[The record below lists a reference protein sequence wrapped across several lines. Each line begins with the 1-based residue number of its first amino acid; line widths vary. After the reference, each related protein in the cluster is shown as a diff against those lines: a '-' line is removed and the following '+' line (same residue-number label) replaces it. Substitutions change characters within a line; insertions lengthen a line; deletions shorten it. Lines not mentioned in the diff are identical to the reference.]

1 MKSSWGK
8 SLTIQDSRAKT
19 QRRKGAKFFVS
30 WRFGSNRHQNSVGYG
45 FTLVETLIA
54 MLVVSI
60 MMTAI
65 APVIILAV
73 GNRVQARRVESATQA
88 VRAYVNGIIS
98 GSIESPKHVVELDE
112 VDEGDKQ
119 KNFTSKRAVFA
130 GVDPPSTVGGLSCL
144 STEGNSYCWNTP
156 TSSLYCVDLDSDGCS
171 SNSVNDL
178 VVQAFRSVTSSSTR
192 NVTSGSNVDDK
203 SYLLGL
209 RIYRADAFSDN
220 IPLVKS
226 DPEKKR
232 VQMTFS
238 GGVGDRQA
246 PLMETTTEIVTDKA
260 TLQDFCDRLGGC
272 Q

>member
-1 MKSSWGK
+1 MKIIKSSMSIG
-8 SLTIQDSRAKT
+8 LIIQNPESKI
-19 QRRKGAKFFVS
+19 
-30 WRFGSNRHQNSVGYG
+30 QNGMGHG

-65 APVIILAV
+65 TPVVILAV
-73 GNRVQARRVESATQA
+73 GNRVQARRVELATQA
-88 VRAYVNGIIS
+88 ARTYINGIAA
-98 GSIESPKHVVELDE
+98 GSIEPPKHAVELDE
-112 VDEGDKQ
+112 VDQVDKQ
-119 KNFTSKRAVFA
+119 KNFTSKRAIFA
-130 GVDPPSTVGGLSCL
+130 GVEPPSTTGSLSCL
-144 STEGNSYCWNTP
+144 RTTEGNSYCSNTS

-171 SNSVNDL
+171 NNSSNDL
-178 VVQAFRSVTSSSTR
+178 VVQAFRSVTSRSRGQSATSSAK
-192 NVTSGSNVDDK
+192 NADDK

-220 IPLVKS
+220 TPLVKS

-246 PLMETTTEIVTDKA
+246 PLVETTTEIVTDKA